1 MDAGGAGGAA
11 DGAAIW
17 SAAHRSH
24 RSQTVPDSA
33 ISRPHDAQRFTCL
46 LLADLCSRTHGERT
60 RRGQGVYQWGLGRK
74 PRNFRRFSG
83 LQNDRASPELV

>member
-1 MDAGGAGGAA
+1 MDAGGAGGTA

-46 LLADLCSRTHGERT
+46 SWQICARAHTASGPGGGKACTSGASTVNLGTSVGSADSETTDHPPN
-60 RRGQGVYQWGLGRK
+60 W
-74 PRNFRRFSG
+74 
-83 LQNDRASPELV
+83 